1 MRLRAAIAV
10 ACLVGTG
17 IAAYLTY
24 VHYAHVAPICTSGG
38 CEKVQ
43 TSRYAELAG
52 VPVALLG
59 LVAYV
64 VLLGIA
70 AYLTYVHYAHTTPV
84 CTTGGCEK
92 VQKSRYAELGGVPVA
107 LLGLVMYVVLLA
119 TTLVRGVTAAFAAV
133 LVALG
138 GLAFSGYLLWA
149 QLGPIGAICQWCL
162 GNDLTITVVAV
173 LYVVRMLTESPKQK
187 PA

>member
-10 ACLVGTG
+10 ACLVGAG

-24 VHYAHVAPICTSGG
+24 VHYAGIAPVCTTGG

-43 TSRYAELAG
+43 TSKYAELAG

-64 VLLGIA
+64 VLLALA
-70 AYLTYVHYAHTTPV
+70 A
-84 CTTGGCEK
+84 
-92 VQKSRYAELGGVPVA
+92 
-107 LLGLVMYVVLLA
+107 
-119 TTLVRGVTAAFAAV
+119 VRGVEAATLGVFVAV
-133 LVALG
+133 VG
-138 GLAFSGYLLWA
+138 VAFSGYLLWA
-149 QLGPIGAICQWCL
+149 QLGPIGAVCQWCL
-162 GNDLTITVVAV
+162 GNDLTITVVAA
-173 LYVVRMLTESPKQK
+173 LYVVRMLTETPKQK